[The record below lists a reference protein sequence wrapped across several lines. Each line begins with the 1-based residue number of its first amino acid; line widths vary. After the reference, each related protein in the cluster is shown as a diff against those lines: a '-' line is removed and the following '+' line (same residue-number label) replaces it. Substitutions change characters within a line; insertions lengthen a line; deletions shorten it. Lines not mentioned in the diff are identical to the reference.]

1 MQYQSILTSVILY
14 LFSEKSF
21 YKRDYLCYYPS
32 TLALY
37 DQSTIVFDCKSKL
50 TSIICVMHEVI
61 VKNKQQQLQSTSSW
75 NYNGQGSLLITQFHK
90 WIIVWISPMY
100 NKIRYTFNIMNGR
113 IKSTYSLF
121 TEHMLIHDDY
131 YTCTK
136 LRLMQHYIAHF
147 TLIIFF
153 QKITSI
159 STLIIHNSLCK
170 C

>member
-1 MQYQSILTSVILY
+1 MQVIQYQPIFTSVILY

-61 VKNKQQQLQSTSSW
+61 DKNKQQQLQSTSSW

-100 NKIRYTFNIMNGR
+100 
-113 IKSTYSLF
+113 
-121 TEHMLIHDDY
+121 
-131 YTCTK
+131 TK
-136 LRLMQHYIAHF
+136 LGIH
-147 TLIIFF
+147 LISWMVELKVLL
-153 QKITSI
+153 KIKGVPTHW
-159 STLIIHNSLCK
+159 TYVNSRWLLHVY
-170 C
+170 